1 MLAMNDKMYGKKSE
15 KKRIKCTIFK
25 SKVVFAEHC
34 DVCQK
39 PTVLQSILLDLSQTK
54 AAKQP

>member
-39 PTVLQSILLDLSQTK
+39 PTVLQSNLLDIS
-54 AAKQP
+54 